1 MWAGDLSGIR
11 FTGERERN
19 ISGAFA
25 LAVND
30 WAKPLHFAHML
41 WLHLVLL
48 DLITH
53 IYI

>member
-1 MWAGDLSGIR
+1 MGARDLNGIR

-30 WAKPLHFAHML
+30 
-41 WLHLVLL
+41 
-48 DLITH
+48 
-53 IYI
+53 